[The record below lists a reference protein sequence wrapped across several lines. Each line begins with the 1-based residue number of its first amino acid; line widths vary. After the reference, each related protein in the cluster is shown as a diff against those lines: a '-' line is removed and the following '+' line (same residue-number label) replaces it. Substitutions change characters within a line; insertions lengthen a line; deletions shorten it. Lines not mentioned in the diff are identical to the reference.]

1 MLLAACSPSLAPPAG
16 VWRGVPAPPVGL
28 VAPAVLGLG
37 DGSALVLAGQS
48 PDALIRAGEQ
58 SDPVPTVE
66 RFASGTW
73 RLQAPEPEA
82 LSYPAIV
89 ILPNED
95 VLLVGGIDRE
105 GIAVPRAFLY
115 DPRTNR
121 WSRMPDMPAARA
133 APFAVLLLDGTVLV
147 GGGAADSPNLYPQP
161 SGLAAAWI
169 FDPARQTWRSAG
181 SMHTGRIFASATR
194 LSDSTVL
201 VAGGDD
207 QGNPM
212 ASAEVF
218 DPVRGSWT
226 MVAPLPQAR
235 SQQVATLIGS
245 HVVLMGGR
253 AFTVFGG
260 GFALNAALDAELY
273 DIGSRS
279 WSLGSPPTFSLSPE
293 PYVAVAS
300 AVDHR
305 LLALTSRQEA
315 VAYDAGADYWSRITR
330 PPSWQGSPAL
340 GTMASGQVLLLA
352 GKSAWLFD
360 ATGNPR
366 SGDSG
371 PGKETVIL
379 FVIAGVLL
387 FLIGVQRLFRGWRQP
402 IR

>member
-1 MLLAACSPSLAPPAG
+1 
-16 VWRGVPAPPVGL
+16 
-28 VAPAVLGLG
+28 
-37 DGSALVLAGQS
+37 
-48 PDALIRAGEQ
+48 
-58 SDPVPTVE
+58 
-66 RFASGTW
+66 
-73 RLQAPEPEA
+73 
-82 LSYPAIV
+82 
-89 ILPNED
+89 
-95 VLLVGGIDRE
+95 
-105 GIAVPRAFLY
+105 
-115 DPRTNR
+115 
-121 WSRMPDMPAARA
+121 
-133 APFAVLLLDGTVLV
+133 
-147 GGGAADSPNLYPQP
+147 
-161 SGLAAAWI
+161 
-169 FDPARQTWRSAG
+169 
-181 SMHTGRIFASATR
+181 
-194 LSDSTVL
+194 
-201 VAGGDD
+201 
-207 QGNPM
+207 M

-226 MVAPLPQAR
+226 VVAPLPQAR

-260 GFALNAALDAELY
+260 GFALNAALDTELY

-340 GTMASGQVLLLA
+340 GTMASGQ
-352 GKSAWLFD
+352 AWLFD

-366 SGDSG
+366 SGESG